1 MELGD
6 ALRRERLAEAA
17 AAAAADGGGDGGR
30 GVGIVPVSISGPS
43 FLPPPFTSFDSS
55 ARLRSIKGSIEVSS
69 IKYCDRVATFRL
81 VGSVNDA
88 EIVCGGGDDATT
100 TTTTTPMRKEGRE
113 RRKDDE
119 ERNRKL
125 RIESQYNNER

>member
-1 MELGD
+1 MELGET
-6 ALRRERLAEAA
+6 LRRERLAEAA

-30 GVGIVPVSISGPS
+30 GGGIVPVPISGS
-43 FLPPPFTSFDSS
+43 SVPPPSFTSFDSS

-100 TTTTTPMRKEGRE
+100 TTTTPMRKEGRE

-125 RIESQYNNER
+125 RIESQHNNVR